1 MAYWVQKNGA
11 TVNVKDT
18 NQFRNCAVIK
28 LWFHLK
34 GKARLFR
41 ITAAVES
48 FAKLVENNCKENL
61 FLVELFSEFF

>member
-18 NQFRNCAVIK
+18 NQFRNCAAIK
-28 LWFHLK
+28 FWFHLK
-34 GKARLFR
+34 GKARFFW

-48 FAKLVENNCKENL
+48 FAKLVENNYKENL
-61 FLVELFSEFF
+61 FLVELFSEIF